1 LLIFSVFFADLF
13 QIPKSSAKEQS
24 VARIASLSARGRS
37 DVAASSPQP
46 LILDEVIDLDLS
58 TKNLKLFLDFM
69 QVTARYESLISAH
82 GLNIGIGK
90 PRILLPLIDKYDC
103 EAMRSLLKAKLNAV
117 AWQEPWEVLYI
128 ACEEGDLEL
137 GREAISNL
145 YPHRLH
151 TLSSPNRDITLW
163 SNLSKLSGAWQL
175 EFLRL
180 FMPAIRKDGSALV
193 GELNADVATWAKLF
207 NPKKYE
213 DDATGVRKRKRS

>member
-117 AWQEPWEVLYI
+117 A
-128 ACEEGDLEL
+128 
-137 GREAISNL
+137 
-145 YPHRLH
+145 
-151 TLSSPNRDITLW
+151 
-163 SNLSKLSGAWQL
+163 
-175 EFLRL
+175 
-180 FMPAIRKDGSALV
+180 
-193 GELNADVATWAKLF
+193 
-207 NPKKYE
+207 
-213 DDATGVRKRKRS
+213 